1 MKKKFY
7 MKPECEYT
15 ALMGGEICDMIQ
27 ASKITGSTDQ
37 PDLPVIGDGGDNS
50 DDVPL
55 PSAKEFANLWNID
68 DEEEVDD
75 IW

>member
-15 ALMGGEICDMIQ
+15 ALLGGEICDMIQ

-37 PDLPVIGDGGDNS
+37 SDLPVIGDGGDN
-50 DDVPL
+50 DDGVPL
-55 PSAKEFANLWNID
+55 PSAKEFASLWY
-68 DEEEVDD
+68 EEEEEEDY
-75 IW
+75 

>member
-15 ALMGGEICDMIQ
+15 ALLGGEICDMIQ

-37 PDLPVIGDGGDNS
+37 SDLPEIGDGGDN
-50 DDVPL
+50 DDGVPL
-55 PSAKEFANLWNID
+55 PSAKEFASLWY
-68 DEEEVDD
+68 EEEEEEDY
-75 IW
+75 

>member
-1 MKKKFY
+1 
-7 MKPECEYT
+7 MKPEGEDT
-15 ALMGGEICDMIQ
+15 TLLGGEICDMIQ

-37 PDLPVIGDGGDNS
+37 PDLPVIGDGGDNT
-50 DDVPL
+50 DDAPP
-55 PSAKEFANLWNID
+55 PSAKRFTSLWDD

>member
-1 MKKKFY
+1 MKKKYY

-15 ALMGGEICDMIQ
+15 TLLGGEICDMIQ
-27 ASKITGSTDQ
+27 ASKITGNSDGGEIS
-37 PDLPVIGDGGDNS
+37 IGDGGDNTG
-50 DDVPL
+50 DAP
-55 PSAKEFANLWNID
+55 PPTAKRFTSLWDD

>member
-15 ALMGGEICDMIQ
+15 TLLGGEICDMIQ
-27 ASKITGSTDQ
+27 ASKITGNSD
-37 PDLPVIGDGGDNS
+37 DGEINIGDGGDNG

-55 PSAKEFANLWNID
+55 PSAKEFASLWY
-68 DEEEVDD
+68 EEEEEDY
-75 IW
+75 

>member
-15 ALMGGEICDMIQ
+15 TLLGDEICDMIQ
-27 ASKITGSTDQ
+27 ASKITGNSDGGEIN
-37 PDLPVIGDGGDNS
+37 IGDGGDNG

-55 PSAKEFANLWNID
+55 PSAKEFASLWY
-68 DEEEVDD
+68 EEEEEEDY
-75 IW
+75 

>member
-15 ALMGGEICDMIQ
+15 TLLGGEICDMIQ

-37 PDLPVIGDGGDNS
+37 SDLPVIGDGGDNT
-50 DDVPL
+50 DDAPP
-55 PSAKEFANLWNID
+55 PSAKRFTSLWDD